1 MRTLKNVRPGAG
13 RGSKPATP
21 TIDQTEDI
29 AWYLAHMENLSAPAG
44 NTAAR
49 GDFDWTT

>member
-1 MRTLKNVRPGAG
+1 MRTFKNNRPGAG
-13 RGSKPATP
+13 RPANPATP

-29 AWYLAHMENLSAPAG
+29 AWYLAHMRNLSVPVA